1 MTFIEPISR
10 QDAVDRGLGPA
21 LDKFA
26 EMGDAEAVFPR
37 ILAHAPKYAEAL
49 WGAMSEA
56 LYEGGVDHRLKE
68 LIRIQLAA
76 TAGDPYFSSLR
87 SAEAGLSQEQI
98 EAALGGFEN
107 DPQFSEAEKWALRY
121 SHLMYREPEKLD
133 AAFYD
138 EGKQH
143 FTEAQIMEIGGLVA
157 IHYGMQVFMR
167 TLQPSPSTGE

>member
-1 MTFIEPISR
+1 MTFVEPISSDEAR
-10 QDAVDRGLGPA
+10 QRGLGPA
-21 LDKFA
+21 LDTFA
-26 EMGDAEAVFPR
+26 EMGDAEATFPR
-37 ILAHAPKYAEAL
+37 ILAHVPKYAEAL

-87 SAEAGLSQEQI
+87 SPAAGLAEDEVASV
-98 EAALGGFEN
+98 LDGFED
-107 DPQFSEAEKWALRY
+107 DPQLSAAEKWALRY

-133 AAFYD
+133 AVFYD

-143 FTEAQIMEIGGLVA
+143 FSEAQIMEIGGLVA

-167 TLQPSPSTGE
+167 TLQPK

>member
-10 QDAVDRGLGPA
+10 EEATERGLGPA
-21 LDKFA
+21 LDTFA

-56 LYEGGVDHRLKE
+56 LYQGGVDHRLKE
-68 LIRIQLAA
+68 LIRLQLAA
-76 TAGDPYFSSLR
+76 TAGDTYFSSLR
-87 SAEAGLSQEQI
+87 SAEATAAGLTEGLV
-98 EAALGGFEN
+98 EAGLKGFGD
-107 DPQFSEAEKWALRY
+107 DPQFTEAEKWALSY
-121 SHLMYREPEKLD
+121 SYLMYREPEKLD

-167 TLQPSPSTGE
+167 TLQSE

>member
-10 QDAVDRGLGPA
+10 DEALERGLGPA
-21 LDKFA
+21 LDTFA

-37 ILAHAPKYAEAL
+37 ILAQAPKYAEAV

-87 SAEAGLSQEQI
+87 SAVAELSEDQI
-98 EAALGGFEN
+98 ESALDGFED
-107 DPQFSEAEKWALRY
+107 DPQFSAAEKWALRY
-121 SHLMYREPEKLD
+121 SNLMYREPEKLD

-138 EGKQH
+138 QGKQF

-157 IHYGMQVFMR
+157 IHYGMQIFMR
-167 TLQPSPSTGE
+167 TLQPR